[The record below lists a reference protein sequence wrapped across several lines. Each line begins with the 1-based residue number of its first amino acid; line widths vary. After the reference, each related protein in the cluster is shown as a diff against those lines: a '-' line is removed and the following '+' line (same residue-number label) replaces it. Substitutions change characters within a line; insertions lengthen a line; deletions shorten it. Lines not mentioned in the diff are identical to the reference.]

1 MRKYSQNSDKFNMA
15 SFIKTEKEIEIL
27 RECGKRLARVLN
39 GLEKAVVPGVSTHDL
54 DQLAEKL
61 IRETGDTPAFL
72 GYQPYGAN
80 FPYPGTLCV
89 SVNDEIVHGIGK
101 ETHILKEGDIV
112 GIDLGMIHSG
122 LITDSARTVAVGKIS
137 DAAQKL
143 LDTTKKALETGI
155 AAAKAGAHS
164 GDIGYAIERFVKPYK
179 YGIVRELGGHGV
191 GRKVHEEPY
200 IPNYGTRKSVGV
212 KLKPGMVIA
221 IEPMLNIGKR
231 GIVLNKDGYTYRTAD
246 RSLSAHF
253 EHTVLIAKDGPE
265 VLTKV

>member
-1 MRKYSQNSDKFNMA
+1 MSSY
-15 SFIKTEKEIEIL
+15 IKTEKEIEIL
-27 RECGKRLARVLN
+27 RECGKRLRYVLDE
-39 GLEKAVVPGVSTHDL
+39 LEKAVRPGVSTKEL
-54 DQLAEKL
+54 DKLAEKL

-72 GYQPYGAN
+72 GYRPYGAS

-101 ETHILKEGDIV
+101 EDHVLKEGDII
-112 GIDLGMIHSG
+112 GLDLGVIHNG
-122 LITDSARTVAVGKIS
+122 LVTDSARTVAVGKIA

-143 LDTTKKALETGI
+143 LDATKDALEIGI

-164 GDIGYAIERFVKPYK
+164 GDIGCAIERFVKPKK

-191 GRKVHEEPY
+191 GRKIHEEPY
-200 IPNYGTRKSVGV
+200 IPNYGTRKGIGV

-231 GIVLNKDGYTYRTAD
+231 GIVLDKDGYTYRTAD

-253 EHTVLIAKDGPE
+253 EHTVLITKEGPE
-265 VLTKV
+265 VLTK

>member
-1 MRKYSQNSDKFNMA
+1 MS

-27 RECGKRLARVLN
+27 RECGKRLARVLDE
-39 GLEKAVVPGVSTHDL
+39 LEKAVRPGVSTKELDL
-54 DQLAEKL
+54 LAEKL
-61 IRETGDTPAFL
+61 IRATGDTPSFL

-101 ETHILKEGDIV
+101 ENCILKEGDII
-112 GIDLGMIHSG
+112 GLDLGMTHNG

-137 DAAQKL
+137 APAQKL
-143 LDTTKKALETGI
+143 LDTTKKALEVGI
-155 AAAKAGAHS
+155 NTAKAGAYS
-164 GDIGYAIERFVKPYK
+164 GDIGYAIENFVKPYK

-200 IPNYGTRKSVGV
+200 IPNFGTRKGVGV

-221 IEPMLNIGKR
+221 VEPMLNIGKR
-231 GIVLNKDGYTYRTAD
+231 GIVLDKDGYTYRTAD

-265 VLTKV
+265 ILTKL